1 MKFLSFLFFN
11 IVITCTAFAQ
21 EKKDSNCPSL
31 SEDDRSG
38 LCSSILHK
46 LSSSKESQFA
56 YEFEERLWEFVCT
69 EPTDEIM
76 DNPEKLQ
83 VVHKKIQ
90 AMWLANRNLFF
101 LQWVPYK

>member
-1 MKFLSFLFFN
+1 MKFLSTVFLN
-11 IVITCTAFAQ
+11 ILISCTALAQ
-21 EKKDSNCPSL
+21 EKKDSNCPSP
-31 SEDDRSG
+31 SEDDIIG
-38 LCSSILHK
+38 LCGAIYHK

-56 YEFEERLWEFVCT
+56 YEFEEMLWEFVCA
-69 EPTDEIM
+69 EPTDDII

-101 LQWVPYK
+101 AVGSL